1 MPNMNIPLPFST
13 SFVMSFLQHSLLRK
27 GLSILLLVLVSWYSA
42 SLVWLLMMPEQQVVS
57 QYVKTGS
64 VTTPSLAVTLFGQAQ
79 TPDRAMAAAQALAD
93 ASVLQGWVLLG
104 VVIDNADRLA
114 LVQQGQNGTLS
125 WLREGQRTAQ
135 GLDVIQIDAR
145 QVQLM
150 TRQGVRTLTLSAQS
164 ISASPVSAQ
173 PLPTNDLKQLRSM
186 IKQDPSKA
194 MNVMRLAPQWSD
206 GKLTGVA
213 VSPGPG
219 YEILFT
225 SLGLQKGDVL
235 VSLNGDSMQAWM
247 SKMGALPSILD
258 GQGAQAKVLRAGK
271 EIDVALNW

>member
-1 MPNMNIPLPFST
+1 
-13 SFVMSFLQHSLLRK
+13 
-27 GLSILLLVLVSWYSA
+27 
-42 SLVWLLMMPEQQVVS
+42 
-57 QYVKTGS
+57 
-64 VTTPSLAVTLFGQAQ
+64 
-79 TPDRAMAAAQALAD
+79 
-93 ASVLQGWVLLG
+93 
-104 VVIDNADRLA
+104 
-114 LVQQGQNGTLS
+114 
-125 WLREGQRTAQ
+125 
-135 GLDVIQIDAR
+135 
-145 QVQLM
+145 
-150 TRQGVRTLTLSAQS
+150 
-164 ISASPVSAQ
+164 
-173 PLPTNDLKQLRSM
+173 M